1 MIMRMNQNARLWS
14 AVCSLALVGACSQEQ
29 RDPPDP
35 VEAVAPD
42 EAPISGVAIAYD
54 CASGKTLSVVYG
66 KDRTAG
72 LTYEGKSYR
81 LRPVTSGSGARYAGE
96 ELEWWSAT
104 RDGREEGRL
113 SRLDA
118 EGRPQGVELERC
130 VRKGQP
136 LTPATTPPTLARAPA
151 CAGPQL
157 ALEIES
163 SDAGA
168 GNRGMV
174 VSLRNAGTETC
185 SLTGY
190 PGVTLMNEEGR
201 PVVSVRADPWMRGDP
216 ERPLRPVELAAGA
229 RAYFDIGWTVVP
241 HESEGETRCPETRG
255 LRVTAPGDT
264 APLTQ
269 ETRMTVCGGR
279 IKVGPVRATAEMST
293 GS

>member
-1 MIMRMNQNARLWS
+1 MIMRMNRNARLWG
-14 AVCSLALVGACSQEQ
+14 AVCSLALVAACSQEQ

-35 VEAVAPD
+35 VQAPAPD
-42 EAPISGVAIAYD
+42 EGPVSGVAIAYD
-54 CASGKTLSVVYG
+54 CKSGKTLSVIYA
-66 KDRTAG
+66 KDRTAA
-72 LTYEGKSYR
+72 LTYEGEAYR

-96 ELEWWSAT
+96 ALEWWSAT

-113 SRLDA
+113 SRLDS

-136 LTPATTPPTLARAPA
+136 LAPASNPQSMARAPA

-157 ALEIES
+157 ALEVEN
-163 SDAGA
+163 SDASA
-168 GNRGMV
+168 GSRGLV
-174 VSLRNAGTETC
+174 LSLRNAGTETC
-185 SLTGY
+185 SITGY
-190 PGVTLMNEEGR
+190 PGVTLMDDEGR
-201 PVVSVRADPWMRGDP
+201 PVVSVRADPWMQGDP
-216 ERPLRPVELAAGA
+216 AEPPHPVELTAGA
-229 RAYFDIGWTVVP
+229 KAYFDIGWNVVP

-269 ETRMTVCGGR
+269 ETGMTVCGGR
-279 IKVGPVRATAEMST
+279 IKVGPVRATEDVSA